1 MCYRKL
7 LLQDLISV
15 WQWPFSPKNCTQKKR
30 AISDNKAFQFMI
42 SSFIKILNNISTAIK
57 FYLHFY
63 ETNKNNLKDIRR
75 IDPTEYLFKLTII
88 TVIKLCVCVPDS
100 SHIYWGYGQCKYLGQ
115 GFYDIFRTF
124 LPSSSCVPCARTLST
139 LAGSEKVMNPNPLE
153 GERKKKK
160 FCECLRQPK
169 QLAFH

>member
-7 LLQDLISV
+7 LLLDLILSSKSA
-15 WQWPFSPKNCTQKKR
+15 PFTNINTHKK

-42 SSFIKILNNISTAIK
+42 LSFIKILNNISTAIK

-88 TVIKLCVCVPDS
+88 AVIKLCVGPDFS
-100 SHIYWGYGQCKYLGQ
+100 RSVKEMGNANIKGMR
-115 GFYDIFRTF
+115 FMTF
-124 LPSSSCVPCARTLST
+124 LVPFYH
-139 LAGSEKVMNPNPLE
+139 LAHEIRAL
-153 GERKKKK
+153 RL
-160 FCECLRQPK
+160 CLRLMDLK
-169 QLAFH
+169 R